1 MKSIVVQYSLC
12 MYSLNGNFTFN
23 IRYQA
28 QDYNGQI
35 LAEVSALK
43 APRPAFA
50 PLFTNQFGVHQNW
63 TNKVCKVCVNIKE
76 NAYLSLNVLIEWY
89 HFLLYNG
96 F

>member
-1 MKSIVVQYSLC
+1 MGILHPISY
-12 MYSLNGNFTFN
+12 
-23 IRYQA
+23 RYQA

-63 TNKVCKVCVNIKE
+63 TNKVCKVCVEIKE
-76 NAYLSLNVLIEWY
+76 NIRSSLILYLFLNVLIEWY
-89 HFLLYNG
+89 RLLLCNG
-96 F
+96 S